1 MPAFKPE
8 QPQPPESSERFYL
21 EQAQQKLK
29 ELKEKAHNLI
39 IGLKFLCSGK
49 SKITQEQIPT
59 LELSIQ
65 QIITDYEEFRR
76 GIIFSTTTN
85 PEFIKLEGDLQK
97 QIKEFK
103 TESAELLSQLK
114 IRANRNSLTGKI
126 KRIFK

>member
-21 EQAQQKLK
+21 EQVQQELR
-29 ELKEKAHNLI
+29 ELKERANNLI
-39 IGLKFLCSGK
+39 IHLKSLCSNK
-49 SKITQEQIPT
+49 SKITQKEIAT

-65 QIITDYEEFRR
+65 QIITDYETFRR
-76 GIIFSTTTN
+76 VIIFSPT
-85 PEFIKLEGDLQK
+85 PEFIELEGDLQK